1 MLLALILK
9 CKEMV
14 AKDNGEGNNAHGPTL
29 VVVPLSL
36 ISQWEEEI
44 LTKTSLTL
52 RICYGDQ
59 TKDKSGDFNF
69 DIVLTTWGTMQAEF
83 QKVKKNTPNRSYG
96 LLDQNWLRVILDEAH
111 AIKNQS
117 TVVSKAAC
125 AVKSRYR
132 WVVTGTIIHNSLD
145 DVYGLIKFL
154 QHQPWCEPAFWNAA
168 ISSEMKRAEKS
179 KSGDL
184 DEAEEPT
191 GMMVALERVRRLL
204 GPMMLRRT
212 KDSLTSDG

>member
-14 AKDNGEGNNAHGPTL
+14 SIDNGEASNSRGPTL

-44 LTKTSLTL
+44 LTKTKLSL

-59 TKDKSGDFNF
+59 AKDRSGDFNV
-69 DIVLTTWGTMQAEF
+69 DVVLTTWGTMQAEF
-83 QKVKKNTPNRSYG
+83 QKQKKHKATRSYG

-117 TVVSKAAC
+117 TLVSKAAC

-132 WVVTGTIIHNSLD
+132 WVMTGTVIHNSLD

-168 ISSEMKRAEKS
+168 ISSEMKRTEKS
-179 KSGDL
+179 KTDDL
-184 DEAEEPT
+184 DEGEEPT
-191 GMMVALERVRRLL
+191 GMMVALARVRRLL
-204 GPMMLRRT
+204 GPVMLRRT